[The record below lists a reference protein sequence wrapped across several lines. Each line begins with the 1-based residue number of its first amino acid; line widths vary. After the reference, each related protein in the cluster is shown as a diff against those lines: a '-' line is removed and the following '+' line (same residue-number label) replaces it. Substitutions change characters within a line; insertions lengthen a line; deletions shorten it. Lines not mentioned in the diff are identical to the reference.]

1 MSAWTYGPRHAEE
14 TSDGLMPKQN
24 LDTLNKSSGKVKTPA
39 RTRSVPKGRNL
50 RNDVQEFKRELI
62 INSAIDIFYEKGFQ
76 STTVDEIAAAMSVT
90 KAVVYWNFS
99 SKLELLD
106 EIVDRIFAKLSQ
118 CLACIDH
125 KRSAA
130 KNLAEVCFIHGS
142 TVLSNQKEVALY
154 LFERRNVSAELKR
167 KITSQRDLLIGTLAT
182 VLANGVK
189 AGEFHLTDHELVAY
203 DIFSLTMMTFD
214 WRWHRDVKRHSLENL
229 CVHFAEQALRLAGYA
244 GAFPFEDGEL
254 TLQA

>member
-1 MSAWTYGPRHAEE
+1 
-14 TSDGLMPKQN
+14 MPNEN
-24 LDTLNKSSGKVKTPA
+24 LDIHNKLAGKVKAPA
-39 RTRSVPKGRNL
+39 RKRSIIQGRDL
-50 RNDVQEFKRELI
+50 RNDVQQFKRELI
-62 INSAIDIFYEKGFQ
+62 INSAIDIFNEKGFQ

-106 EIVDRIFAKLSQ
+106 EIVDRTFATLSQ
-118 CLACIDH
+118 CLECIDH
-125 KRSAA
+125 ERSAA

-142 TVLSNQKEVALY
+142 TVLANQKEVAVY

-167 KITSQRDLLIGTLAT
+167 KITSQRDLLIKALAT
-182 VLANGVK
+182 VLENGVK
-189 AGEFHLTDHELVAY
+189 AGEFHVTDHELVAY

-244 GAFPFEDGEL
+244 GEFPFEDGEL
-254 TLQA
+254 TRRKA